1 MRFSLSSSTL
11 DSAPGGRLAAPST
24 SDADLSVDAP
34 VAALPAP
41 DIAIDPFP
49 LFSYEQVE
57 LRDEAGNLTGYRDIS
72 SGPGFSSITDYD
84 INFNLLRSEYRDSSG
99 YFSLTEQTY
108 TFAADG
114 TATRIESRS
123 SGSGFGYSFDGN
135 AVYDGNYNLISS
147 EYSDSSGY
155 RSTALRSE
163 LRNAG
168 GTLTGY
174 RLESS
179 GSGEGYSYT
188 SSELFDADYNL
199 ISSEYSDG
207 SGYSSTY
214 RLEIQR
220 DGAGAV
226 TGYVSSYS
234 WTDGTSTYTSVDR
247 FDANWNY
254 LDGDSS
260 KPDVVIDD
268 GPSILPVVTAEADD
282 AARVAVASVVG
293 TGVGD
298 DGSEARGGDR
308 SIDLR
313 NDRHRGLK
321 DASLVGTDDLE
332 VMGDGK
338 DNRLSGNAGDNRLD
352 GRRGSDT
359 LFGGLGD
366 DVFVIRGGRGSDTL
380 ADFGS
385 GDDRIALAGGR
396 MRKLFDGD
404 GQLADGA
411 FGDRLVYDADSGEL
425 RFDRDGADGKA
436 GSVVLAVLVGVSD
449 LDADDFMAG

>member
-1 MRFSLSSSTL
+1 LDVEASTPIV
-11 DSAPGGRLAAPST
+11 SEIPP
-24 SDADLSVDAP
+24 
-34 VAALPAP
+34 P
-41 DIAIDPFP
+41 DIIIDPFP
-49 LFSYEQVE
+49 LFTYEQVE

-72 SGPGFSSITDYD
+72 SGPGFSSISDYD
-84 INFNLLRSEYRDSSG
+84 TGFNLLRSEFRDSSG
-99 YFSLTEQTY
+99 YYSLTEQTY
-108 TFAADG
+108 TFGADG
-114 TATRIESRS
+114 IPTRIENRS
-123 SGSGFGYSFDGN
+123 NGSSPGYSFDSS
-135 AVYDGNYNLISS
+135 ATYDGSYNLISAD
-147 EYSDSSGY
+147 YSDSSGY
-155 RSTALRSE
+155 RSTSARTE
-163 LRNAG
+163 LRDSG

-179 GSGEGYSYT
+179 GSGFGYSYT

-199 ISSEYSDG
+199 VSSEYRDG

-220 DGAGAV
+220 DGAGTV
-226 TGYVSSYS
+226 TGYVSNYS

-282 AARVAVASVVG
+282 AARVAVASAAG
-293 TGVGD
+293 TGVGSN
-298 DGSEARGGDR
+298 GSEARDGER
-308 SIDLR
+308 SIDLGQ
-313 NDRHRGLK
+313 DRHRGMK
-321 DASLVGTDDLE
+321 DASLTGSGDLDL
-332 VMGDGK
+332 MGDKGA
-338 DNRLSGNAGDNRLD
+338 NRLSGNGGDNRLD
-352 GRRGSDT
+352 GRSGNDT

-366 DVFVIRGGRGSDTL
+366 DVFVVRGGRGSDTL

-396 MRKLFDGD
+396 LRKLFDSD
-404 GQLADGA
+404 GQLTDGA

-425 RFDRDGADGKA
+425 RFDRDGTEGKA
-436 GSVVLAVLVGVSD
+436 VSVVLAVLVGVND
-449 LDADDFMAG
+449 IDADDFSIG